1 MTASAAT
8 HAVVPEPLVGATEER
23 FDDESFELPYWSRT
37 LAGWRE
43 RFVLPFR
50 FELASGGPV
59 LEIQQSHT
67 ASAEHAKEAKAS
79 VDGLATGSTVWDA
92 GVVCAAHVYASH
104 RGQAARAGVERR
116 CLDLGS
122 GTGVVGLAAAAS
134 GAFSHVMLTDLPSV
148 VSFMQRN
155 ISANRSVTGTT
166 EVLAAALRW
175 EESADLRAVA
185 AAHGPFDLIVG
196 GDLLYRPPVVEPLLH
211 ALRALVAPSTT
222 VLLAASIQH
231 SPETLRAFVA
241 AAAAAFHVVL
251 LPFDEQP
258 SEYASEEV
266 RLLRLTRR

>member
-1 MTASAAT
+1 MT
-8 HAVVPEPLVGATEER
+8 VVEDR
-23 FDDESFELPYWSRT
+23 FEDESFELPYWSRT

-50 FELASGGPV
+50 LELASGGGPA
-59 LEIQQSHT
+59 LEILQSHT

-92 GVVCAAHVYASH
+92 GIVCAAHVYASH
-104 RGQAARAGVERR
+104 AELAARDSAQLR
-116 CLDLGS
+116 CVDLGS

-134 GAFSHVMLTDLPSV
+134 GAFSHVVLTDLPSV
-148 VSFMQRN
+148 VPFTQRN
-155 ISANRSVTGTT
+155 VDANASATGTT
-166 EVLAAALRW
+166 EVSAVALRW

-211 ALRALVAPSTT
+211 ALRALATRGTT

-241 AAAAAFHVVL
+241 AATASFHVAL
-251 LPFDEQP
+251 LPFEEQGP
-258 SEYASEEV
+258 AYASEEV
-266 RLLRLTRR
+266 RLLRLTPR